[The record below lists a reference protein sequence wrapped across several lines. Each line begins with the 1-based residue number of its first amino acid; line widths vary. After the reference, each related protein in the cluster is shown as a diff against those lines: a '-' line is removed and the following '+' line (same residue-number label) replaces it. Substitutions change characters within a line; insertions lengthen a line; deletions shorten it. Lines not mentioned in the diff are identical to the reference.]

1 MLQQEEVFLIIYFLA
16 VTLLL
21 IIFGMLFFTVFQKRK
36 NKLLQEKLKMEMN
49 YKTEIEKSKVEIQEQ
64 TLKNIAWELH
74 DNIGQL
80 LSVVNMQLNI
90 MEQKEGNDIYKHLA
104 EVKSIVQ
111 STVKEVRSL
120 SKTSNNEVIQMM
132 GLVRSIEVELERI
145 ERLKYAKTSM
155 QVKGAQTLK
164 NEEDEIIMFRIVQE
178 FLSNCI
184 RHAKAKNINVLVEFE
199 ENYIYLSV
207 SDDGCGFDIS
217 KKSESSG
224 LKNMNSRAKLLKSE
238 FEINSAINKG
248 TQMHLKYNILKDD
261 D

>member
-36 NKLLQEKLKMEMN
+36 NKLLQEKLKMELN

-90 MEQKEGNDIYKHLA
+90 MEQKDCNDIQKHLG

-111 STVKEVRSL
+111 STVQEVRSL

-132 GLVRSIEVELERI
+132 GLIRSIEVELERI

-155 QVKGAQTLK
+155 QVKGEQTLK
-164 NEEDEIIMFRIVQE
+164 NEEDEIIIFRIVQE
-178 FLSNCI
+178 FLSNSI
-184 RHAKAKNINVLVEFE
+184 RHAKAKNISAIVEFD

-207 SDDGCGFDIS
+207 SDDGCGFDVCE
-217 KKSESSG
+217 KSESSG
-224 LKNMNSRAKLLKSE
+224 LKNMSSRAKLLKSE
-238 FEINSAINKG
+238 FEINSKINEG
-248 TQMHLKYNILKDD
+248 TQMNLKYNIFKDD
-261 D
+261 Y